1 MIFYYIKIPGYL
13 SVLIFAILL
22 SNSIYSQQEE
32 KPDTVGIRGFNWFAY
47 PFIFYTPETSLAF
60 GAGGVVSFKLSDKFG
75 SKPSNVT
82 ASGFYSINN
91 QYDFTLIPEV
101 YFSEDKFKVW
111 FKFNYGKIFD
121 RFYGVGNSSPEI
133 ENDRYFQENFIF
145 NLKLLTKAFS
155 EELKLGIIYEYR
167 YMNVADKL
175 GNPFL
180 ESGLLPGSDG
190 GTTSGLGFVA
200 TFDTRDNI
208 FYPHSGGYYEFSI
221 TSFQKKIGSDFNYNK
236 YVFDFRRFIEL
247 SKRHIL
253 ALQAYMMI
261 ETAAPPFYDLA
272 LLGGDKL
279 MRGYINGRY
288 RDRNYYVLQAEYR
301 MPLIWKFRLVFF
313 GGVGDVS
320 QNIST
325 FTISTVKPTYGAG
338 VRFRLDELEKL
349 DLRLDVGFG
358 KGTHGF
364 YFSIN
369 QAF

>member
-1 MIFYYIKIPGYL
+1 
-13 SVLIFAILL
+13 LIRNSFKTLLLILL
-22 SNSIYSQQEE
+22 LTQLAYAQEKE
-32 KPDTVGIRGFNWFAY
+32 ELPDTIGVGGVNWFAY

-60 GAGGVVSFKLSDKFG
+60 GAGGVVSFKLSDRFG

-91 QYDFTLIPEV
+91 QYDFTLIIPEV
-101 YFSEDKFKVW
+101 YFNEDRLKVW

-121 RFYGVGNSSPEI
+121 RFNGVGSSTPQI
-133 ENDRYFQENFIF
+133 ENEKYFQENFIF
-145 NLKLLTKAFS
+145 NLKLLTEAFDD
-155 EELKLGIIYEYR
+155 ELKLGAIYEYR

-180 ESGLLPGSDG
+180 ESGLLPGSEG

-200 TFDTRDNI
+200 TFDSRDNI
-208 FYPHSGGYYEFSI
+208 FYPHSGGYYEFSV
-221 TSFQKKIGSDFNYNK
+221 TSFQEIIGSDFNYNK

-247 SKRHIL
+247 TQRHIL
-253 ALQAYMMI
+253 ALQAYMLI

-288 RDRNYYVLQAEYR
+288 RDRNYYVIQAEYR
-301 MPLIWKFRLVFF
+301 MPLIWKFRVVFF

-320 QNIST
+320 KNLST
-325 FTISTVKPTYGAG
+325 FNNKTNLRCWRTVPS
-338 VRFRLDELEKL
+338 R
-349 DLRLDVGFG
+349 
-358 KGTHGF
+358 
-364 YFSIN
+364 
-369 QAF
+369 